1 MSCEDYI
8 PEIDNDF
15 DELETEDT
23 LQDHIKKLSKNDIKK
38 IHDGAMKQLIKDGGL
53 RVENIIEIQQLMAL
67 IQYCP
72 EKYKDCQQ
80 SIAKCLELIINLAN
94 QYLYLYD
101 KNVKLENNKENNKE
115 E

>member
-15 DELETEDT
+15 DELESEDT
-23 LQDHIKKLSKNDIKK
+23 LQEHIDKLSKSDIKK
-38 IHDGAMKQLIKDGGL
+38 IHDGAMKQLIKEGGL
-53 RVENIIEIQQLMAL
+53 RVENIIEIQQMMAL
-67 IQYCP
+67 IKYCP

-101 KNVKLENNKENNKE
+101 KNVKEKNIKEDDDE
-115 E
+115 